1 MDATEIVGK
10 TAFIFTVIFASA
22 GIMAQIIKNYKV
34 KSTSGLSMI
43 TMGMQF
49 LCFVLWSLYGY
60 LKDDFNLIG
69 ANVPGCFFV
78 GVILFQFLL
87 YKKAPEEQI

>member
-10 TAFIFTVIFASA
+10 TAFIVTVIFASA
-22 GIMAQIIKNYKV
+22 GIMAQIIKNYKA
-34 KSTSGLSMI
+34 KSTEGLSLI

-49 LCFVLWSLYGY
+49 LCFVLWSAYGW

-69 ANVPGCFFV
+69 ANVPGCLFV
-78 GVILFQFLL
+78 GVILWQFAA
-87 YKKAPEEQI
+87 YRKKSAA